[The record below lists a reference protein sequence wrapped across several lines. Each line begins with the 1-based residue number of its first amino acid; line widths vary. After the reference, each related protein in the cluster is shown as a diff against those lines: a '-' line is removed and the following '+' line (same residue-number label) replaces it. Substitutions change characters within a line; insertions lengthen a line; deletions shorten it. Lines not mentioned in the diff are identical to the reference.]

1 MINSDIN
8 IRNIKVSFCGHTKG
22 GKTNIFNNI
31 LDREFE
37 ESFNQTNGASYGFKN
52 IIFDDKN
59 YHVNLWDTS
68 GQEKYLVLSQTFLRD
83 ANLVVLVYDPFERK
97 SFTRLNDYNSL
108 LKFNPVP
115 NQCIILIIIFSKS
128 CSCK

>member
-8 IRNIKVSFCGHTKG
+8 IRNIKVLFCGHTKG

-37 ESFNQTNGASYGFKN
+37 ESFNQTNGASYRFKN

-59 YHVNLWDTS
+59 YQVNLWDTS
-68 GQEKYLVLSQTFLRD
+68 GQEKYMMLSQMYLHG

-97 SFTRLNDYNSL
+97 SFTRLNEYNSL
-108 LKFNPVP
+108 LKFKLILNPL
-115 NQCIILIIIFSKS
+115 NILIIIFSKIYIF
-128 CSCK
+128 K

>member
-8 IRNIKVSFCGHTKG
+8 IRNIKVSFCGNTKG

-59 YHVNLWDTS
+59 YHANLWDTS
-68 GQEKYLVLSQTFLRD
+68 GQEKYLVLSQTFLRG

-97 SFTRLNDYNSL
+97 
-108 LKFNPVP
+108 
-115 NQCIILIIIFSKS
+115 IFYKT
-128 CSCK
+128 